1 MQIEDITPEYLRQE
15 GIEPDGLM
23 FSKNHLP
30 YNPRLKDFSRQLR
43 QGGIMAEA
51 LLWKQLKARQI
62 GFQFNRQKPILN
74 YIADFYCK
82 EVGVVV
88 EIDGSSHD
96 TPEAQLKDK
105 ERDRQMR
112 VIGLEIIR
120 VSDRDVLRD
129 AVRVAEFIMEECEK
143 RRVRAVE

>member
-143 RRVRAVE
+143 DVLG

>member
-143 RRVRAVE
+143 RRVRVVE

>member
-96 TPEAQLKDK
+96 TPEAQLNDK

-143 RRVRAVE
+143 RRVRVVE

>member
-30 YNPRLKDFSRQLR
+30 YNPRLKEFSRQLR

-143 RRVRAVE
+143 RRVRVVE

>member
-1 MQIEDITPEYLRQE
+1 
-15 GIEPDGLM
+15 
-23 FSKNHLP
+23 
-30 YNPRLKDFSRQLR
+30 
-43 QGGIMAEA
+43 MAEA

-143 RRVRAVE
+143 RRVRVVE

>member
-1 MQIEDITPEYLRQE
+1 MKIEDITPEYLRQE

>member
-74 YIADFYCK
+74 YIADFYCE

-143 RRVRAVE
+143 RRVRVVE